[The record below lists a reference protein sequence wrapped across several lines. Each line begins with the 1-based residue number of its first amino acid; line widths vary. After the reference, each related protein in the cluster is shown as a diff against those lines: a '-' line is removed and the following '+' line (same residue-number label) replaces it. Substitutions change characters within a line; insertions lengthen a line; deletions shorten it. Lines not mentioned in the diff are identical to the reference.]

1 MQKEQTTTEFQFL
14 SGGGEMGKLTR
25 QKDWSKTSV
34 GDPSGW
40 PQSLRTT
47 ISIILNSK
55 FPMFLFWGQELVC
68 FYNDAYRPSLGNDGK
83 HPHILGGRAEDY
95 WQEIM
100 HIIRPLIDKVL
111 TTGEA
116 TWSEDQL
123 IPIYRNG
130 KMEDVYWTFSYSPV
144 KDESG
149 KPRGVF
155 VTCTETTGKVTAL
168 KTLEES
174 TNRFLNNI
182 KQAPVAMC
190 VLRGKDF
197 VVEIA
202 NNMMLELWGKTS
214 DDVMNKPLFVG
225 LPEVKG
231 QGFDELLIGVFTTGV
246 KYEGT
251 ERSVGLPRNGKIE
264 EKFVNFIYDA
274 YRESDGTISG
284 ILVIASD
291 VTEQVLTRRKIEES
305 EARLNIVLDAS
316 ELGTWELNLR
326 TRDVL
331 YSKRYLKVFGY
342 DQDVKLTHEQ
352 LLSHLHPDDREIRDA
367 AFAEAFKTGSLFYES
382 RLVWSDGTIHYM
394 EGKGKV
400 FYDAKGKPEKL
411 VGTIRDIT
419 DLKNHQRELEES
431 EKKFRELSNSLENLV
446 VERTTQL
453 EEKNAEL
460 EKINRELQSFAYI
473 SSHDLQEPLRKI
485 QTFSTRI
492 MEKEEANLS
501 AEGKDSFQRMQNA
514 ARRMQTLIED
524 LLSYSRTNSSERKF
538 VYTDLNKIF
547 NEVKEDLKEEFHN
560 KKAVLESNVLP
571 TLSVIPFQFRQLL
584 YNLIS
589 NSLKFSDAKRLS
601 KIIVMGELGFANKFN
616 EPALISGKEYCHI
629 SLTDNGI
636 GFEQQYS
643 EKIFEVFQRLHG
655 RSEYKGTGIGLAI
668 VKKIVDNH
676 HGLIKAHG
684 KVDQGATFDLYIP
697 TS

>member
-1 MQKEQTTTEFQFL
+1 MQKAHSIAEYQFL
-14 SGGGEMGKLTR
+14 SGGGEMGQLIR
-25 QKDWSKTSV
+25 EKDWSSTPV
-34 GDPSGW
+34 GDPSVW

-47 ISIILNSK
+47 LSIILNSK
-55 FPMFLFWGQELVC
+55 FPMFLFWGPELVC

-83 HPHILGGRAEDY
+83 HPDILGGRAEDF

-100 HIIRPLIDKVL
+100 HIIRPLIDTVL

-144 KDESG
+144 MDESG
-149 KPRGVF
+149 KPSGVF
-155 VTCTETTGKVTAL
+155 VTCTETTGKVVAL
-168 KTLEES
+168 RELEEN
-174 TNRFLNNI
+174 TNRYLNTI

-190 VLRGKDF
+190 VLRGPDYI
-197 VVEIA
+197 VEIA
-202 NNMMLELWGKTS
+202 NNMMLDIWGKKS
-214 DDVMNKPLFVG
+214 SDVMNKPLFVG
-225 LPEVKG
+225 LPEVNG
-231 QGFDELLIGVFTTGV
+231 QGFDELLNGVFTTGI
-246 KYEGT
+246 KYEGV
-251 ERSVGLPRNGKIE
+251 EHSVSLPTNGKIE

-274 YRESDGTISG
+274 YRENDGTISG
-284 ILVIASD
+284 VLVIASD
-291 VTEQVLTRRKIEES
+291 VTEQVLVRKKIEEN
-305 EARLNIVLDAS
+305 EARLNIVIDAS
-316 ELGTWELNLR
+316 ELGTWELNVK
-326 TRDVL
+326 TKQVK
-331 YSKRYLKVFGY
+331 YSKRYLQVFGY
-342 DQDVKLTHEQ
+342 YEDIELSHDQ
-352 LLSHLHPDDREIRDA
+352 LLKHLHPDDHKIRAA
-367 AFAEAFKTGSLFYES
+367 AFEEAYRTGNLYYES
-382 RLVWSDGTIHYM
+382 RLVWNDGSIHYM
-394 EGKGKV
+394 EGKGRV
-400 FYDAKGKPEKL
+400 FYDSEGKPERL

-419 DLKNHQRELEES
+419 ALKNHQKELEES
-431 EKKFRELSNSLENLV
+431 EKKFRELSNSLEHIV
-446 VERTTQL
+446 IERTTQL
-453 EEKNAEL
+453 EEKNTEL

-492 MEKEEANLS
+492 MEKEVANLS
-501 AEGKDSFQRMQNA
+501 IEGKDSFQRMQNA

-547 NEVKEDLKEEFHN
+547 NEVKEDLKEEFHIKN
-560 KKAVLESNVLP
+560 AQLNSNVLP

-589 NSLKFSDAKRLS
+589 NSLKFSDSSRTPVINITGEVALAK
-601 KIIVMGELGFANKFN
+601 KFD
-616 EPALISGKEYCHI
+616 EPALIPDKEYCLLSI
-629 SLTDNGI
+629 TDNGI

-676 HGLIKAHG
+676 QGLIRARG
-684 KVDQGATFDLYIP
+684 KIDQGATFEVYIP
-697 TS
+697 TT

>member
-1 MQKEQTTTEFQFL
+1 MENLKVADNFQFL
-14 SGGGEMGKLTR
+14 SGGGELGRLTR
-25 QKDWSKTSV
+25 EKDWTSTSV
-34 GDPSGW
+34 GDPSEW

-55 FPMFLFWGQELVC
+55 FPMFLFWGPDLVC

-83 HPHILGGRAEDY
+83 HPHILGGKAEDY

-100 HIIRPLIDKVL
+100 HIIRPLIDQVL
-111 TTGEA
+111 TTGES

-130 KMEDVYWTFSYSPV
+130 KIEDVYWTFSYSPV

-149 KPRGVF
+149 KPAGVF
-155 VTCTETTGKVTAL
+155 VTCTETTEKVLAI
-168 KTLEES
+168 KKLEES
-174 TNRFLNNI
+174 NSRYLNNI

-202 NNMMLELWGKTS
+202 NNMMLEIWGKRS
-214 DDVMNKPLFVG
+214 EEVMNKPLFVG
-225 LPEVKG
+225 LPEIQG
-231 QGFDELLIGVFTTGV
+231 QGFDILLNNVYTTGI

-251 ERSVGLPRNGKIE
+251 ERSVDLPRNGKIE
-264 EKFVNFIYDA
+264 EKFISFIYDA
-274 YRESDGTISG
+274 FRETDGTISG

-305 EARLNIVLDAS
+305 EATLNIVIEAS
-316 ELGTWELNLR
+316 DLGTWEL
-326 TRDVL
+326 VL
-331 YSKRYLKVFGY
+331 KTMKVKYSKRYLQIFGY
-342 DQDVKLTHEQ
+342 TEDIELTHEQ
-352 LLSHLHPDDREIRDA
+352 LLKHLHPDDLKIRA
-367 AFAEAFKTGSLFYES
+367 SAFAKAMTTGSLHYES
-382 RLVWSDGTIHYM
+382 RLIWNDGSIHFM
-394 EGKGKV
+394 EGKGRV
-400 FYDAKGKPEKL
+400 FYDADGNPEKM

-419 DLKNHQRELEES
+419 NLKNHQAELEES
-431 EKKFRELSNSLENLV
+431 EKKFRILSNSLENIV
-446 VERTTQL
+446 IERTAQL
-453 EEKNAEL
+453 EDKNTEL

-492 MEKEEANLS
+492 MEKEASKLS
-501 AEGKDSFQRMQNA
+501 EEGKDSFQRMQNA

-524 LLSYSRTNSSERKF
+524 LLAYSRTNSSERKF
-538 VYTDLNKIF
+538 VYTDLNKIL
-547 NEVKEDLKEEFHN
+547 NEVKEDLKEELLS
-560 KKAVLESNVLP
+560 KKAVLETDAIC
-571 TLSVIPFQFRQLL
+571 TLSIIPFQFRQMMH
-584 YNLIS
+584 NLIS
-589 NSLKFSDAKRLS
+589 NSLKFSDEKRSPHILVKCEITTGDKFKIGLLS
-601 KIIVMGELGFANKFN
+601 KD
-616 EPALISGKEYCHI
+616 KEYCHI
-629 SLTDNGI
+629 SVTDNGI

-676 HGLIKAHG
+676 HGIIRAHG
-684 KVDQGATFDLYIP
+684 EVNKGATFDVYIP
-697 TS
+697 VS

>member
-1 MQKEQTTTEFQFL
+1 M
-14 SGGGEMGKLTR
+14 
-25 QKDWSKTSV
+25 
-34 GDPSGW
+34 
-40 PQSLRTT
+40 
-47 ISIILNSK
+47 
-55 FPMFLFWGQELVC
+55 
-68 FYNDAYRPSLGNDGK
+68 
-83 HPHILGGRAEDY
+83 
-95 WQEIM
+95 
-100 HIIRPLIDKVL
+100 
-111 TTGEA
+111 
-116 TWSEDQL
+116 
-123 IPIYRNG
+123 
-130 KMEDVYWTFSYSPV
+130 
-144 KDESG
+144 
-149 KPRGVF
+149 
-155 VTCTETTGKVTAL
+155 
-168 KTLEES
+168 
-174 TNRFLNNI
+174 
-182 KQAPVAMC
+182 
-190 VLRGKDF
+190 
-197 VVEIA
+197 
-202 NNMMLELWGKTS
+202 
-214 DDVMNKPLFVG
+214 
-225 LPEVKG
+225 
-231 QGFDELLIGVFTTGV
+231 
-246 KYEGT
+246 
-251 ERSVGLPRNGKIE
+251 
-264 EKFVNFIYDA
+264 
-274 YRESDGTISG
+274 
-284 ILVIASD
+284 
-291 VTEQVLTRRKIEES
+291 
-305 EARLNIVLDAS
+305 
-316 ELGTWELNLR
+316 R

-352 LLSHLHPDDREIRDA
+352 LLSHLHPDDREIRDS

-400 FYDAKGKPEKL
+400 FYDAEGKPEKL

-601 KIIVMGELGFANKFN
+601 KIIVMGELGLANKFN